1 MMKLRETAKGKKEKT
16 EKTEKPYEENRGLF
30 EKNRGEKMYGERIAK
45 LDERMKADD

>member
-16 EKTEKPYEENRGLF
+16 EKPYEENRGLF
-30 EKNRGEKMYGERIAK
+30 EKILGEKMYGECVAK